1 MLSKFFFIFLLYNI
15 FMAKIDEIKE
25 ILNTLRLFFSIG
37 IGLVVVLTGSLIN
50 KEEIKDIDLYFWFG
64 SAVDF
69 ILIIGLIFIIKAI
82 KKNTKIIKDL

>member
-1 MLSKFFFIFLLYNI
+1 
-15 FMAKIDEIKE
+15 MAKIDEIKE

-50 KEEIKDIDLYFWFG
+50 KEESKDVDIYFWFG
-64 SAVDF
+64 SIIDF
-69 ILIIGLIFIIKAI
+69 ILIIGLIFVIKAI